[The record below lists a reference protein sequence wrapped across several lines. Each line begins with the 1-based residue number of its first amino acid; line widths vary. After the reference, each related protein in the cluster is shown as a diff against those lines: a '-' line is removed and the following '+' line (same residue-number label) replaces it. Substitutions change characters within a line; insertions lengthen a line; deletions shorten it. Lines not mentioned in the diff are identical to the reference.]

1 VREET
6 AILKQGEVKLMTNGD
21 AGPPAKA
28 ALASHN
34 KGVWGA
40 LSGLTVNRPAKLF
53 VVTTVASPQPV
64 TWWPEWT
71 GNSAK
76 GAGKLRMP
84 NTFEHRPE
92 PSSWKIFLPDKVT
105 TW

>member
-53 VVTTVASPQPV
+53 VSYNRGIAAASYVVARMDRQLCQRRREV
-64 TWWPEWT
+64 E
-71 GNSAK
+71 NAQH
-76 GAGKLRMP
+76 LRA
-84 NTFEHRPE
+84 
-92 PSSWKIFLPDKVT
+92 
-105 TW
+105 